1 MIAVWLPIIAAAVG
15 VFIVSALLHMV
26 LPYHRTDVRKLPVDK
41 EDLVLDALQ
50 RVNVA
55 PGDYAVPHAGT
66 PAGMRDPA
74 FIAKATRGPLAFV
87 TLAPGSAPSMG
98 PSLAMWFVYCLVV
111 SVCLGLMTWHI
122 AGPGA
127 TFGYIFHMS
136 APIALLTYGAAL
148 PQMAIWYR
156 RSWSTT
162 LKSLFDS
169 AIYGVVTG
177 AAFGWLW
184 PQ

>member
-1 MIAVWLPIIAAAVG
+1 MSSLWLAILLAAVG
-15 VFIVSALLHMV
+15 VFIASAILQMV
-26 LPYHRTDVRKLPVDK
+26 LPYHRTDVRKLPVEK
-41 EDLVLDALQ
+41 EDVVLDALQ

-55 PGDYAVPHAGT
+55 PGDYAVPHAGS

-98 PSLAMWFVYCLVV
+98 PSLGMWFLYCLIV
-111 SVCLGLMTWHI
+111 SVCLGLMTWYI
-122 AGPGA
+122 VGPGQP
-127 TFGYIFHMS
+127 FSYVFHIVGM
-136 APIALLTYGAAL
+136 IAFLTYGGAL

-156 RSWSTT
+156 RSWMTT
-162 LKSLFDS
+162 VKSLFDS
-169 AIYGVVTG
+169 AIYGAVTG
-177 AAFGWLW
+177 AAFGSLW

>member
-1 MIAVWLPIIAAAVG
+1 MVSLWLAIVVAAVG
-15 VFIVSALLHMV
+15 VFIASAILHMV

-41 EDLVLDALQ
+41 EDLVLDALH

-55 PGDYAVPHAGT
+55 PGDYAVPHAGG
-66 PAGMRDPA
+66 PGGMRDPV
-74 FIAKATRGPLAFV
+74 FIAKATKGPLALM
-87 TLAPGSAPSMG
+87 TLAPGAAPSMG
-98 PSLAMWFVYCLVV
+98 PSLGMWFVYCLVV
-111 SVCLGLMTWHI
+111 SVCLGLMTWYVV
-122 AGPGA
+122 GPGQP
-127 TFGYIFHMS
+127 FSYVFHIVGM
-136 APIALLTYGAAL
+136 IAFLANGGAL

-156 RSWSTT
+156 RSWTTT

-169 AIYGVVTG
+169 VIYGAVTG